1 MVLTAPPTV
10 DYSSLP
16 EAHQLPNLIQL
27 LRDSYQWFLE
37 VGLRELLAEMSPIED
52 FTGNRMSIYFND
64 YRYIRPHKA
73 PQECR
78 QHSPSGE
85 PCSPSLHRTAHECRQ
100 RNLDYAGE
108 LKVTVGLLNKKNGEN
123 MEQEVFFGNLP
134 HMTETGTFIINGAE
148 RVVVSQLVRSPGV
161 YFGANIDPATGRTLC
176 TAKLIPSRGAWLE
189 FETSNRDQLT
199 VKVDRKRKIPVTT
212 LLRALDNAELGEP
225 PAGPERGRKGPKI
238 DPRLGTDERIMAML
252 EGADVDEEI
261 HQFVATTIDK
271 EPRPNDGSER
281 NREWAMHELYKR
293 LRPGDPPTTESA
305 SGLLDGQFFNPRRYD
320 LGSVGRYK
328 VGKRLGELDAEL
340 AERAQRLGLD
350 PERAAADESRHRALW
365 MRDLLA
371 IIHTQVAINNGRA
384 MPDDIDH
391 LGNRRIRAVGEQLQ
405 NQFRIGMVRMERV
418 IRERMTI
425 VDPER
430 AASAALINIRP
441 VQAAIREF
449 FGGHQLSQ
457 FMDQTNPLA
466 ELTHKRRLSALGPGG
481 LSRDRAGFDVRDVHY
496 SHYGRICPIETP
508 EGPNIGLIGSLAT
521 FGVLNEH
528 GFIKTP
534 YRRVINQL
542 PPDHPALI
550 GRELADDLE
559 GRDGAPIAAAGQT
572 VTPQLAERIAAANDA
587 PVAIRAFVSDEV
599 EELTADDEREK
610 VIAQANTPIDADGY
624 FIGERV
630 EARVGDHFDEVH
642 PDEVGYMDVSPRQ
655 IVSVAASLIPFL
667 EHDDANR
674 ALMGANMQRQAVP
687 LVRPEVPLVGTGMER
702 DAAYDSGQVLLAE
715 ADGEVTRVTAEQIS
729 VRYDGRRR
737 ENSYPLIKFLRS
749 NQGTCINQR
758 AIVSSGDRVVEG
770 QPIADSSSTDDG
782 QLALGQNVLAAFMA
796 WEGYNFE
803 DAVIVSERLVQN
815 DKFTSINMSKH
826 DIGARKTKLGDEEI
840 TRDIPNVAE
849 ESLLNLDADG
859 MVQTGAEVNP
869 GDILVGKI
877 TPKGETELTAEEK
890 LLRAIFGEKA
900 REVKDTSLRVSHGVH
915 GTVIDVHIFA
925 RDPEIE
931 SRDTTMKKDLRDASK
946 RYLDD
951 AKALRTAEEDRAQQ
965 VRLIDWIG
973 TEQLIEGLQVVLP
986 QGARGY
992 RDRIDELVRAQTAEL
1007 HTATQSSLRSK
1018 ADDEQALDADLRRI
1032 LQSKMDELL
1041 RDIEDL
1047 THVTIVEESDYSSSS
1062 LPTGM
1067 EVQVRVT
1074 IAERR
1079 KLQVGDKMAGRHG
1092 NKGVISTILPVED
1105 MPHLEDG
1112 TPIDVVLSPIG
1123 VPSRMNLGQI
1133 LETQLGWAANTLGFR
1148 AITPVFDSAG
1158 DEELQ
1163 DALAR
1168 AWIVRAARADR
1179 EFAPAAGAE
1188 NGAAA
1193 GPAANG
1199 AGSDQAASLETLAG
1213 AAAADE
1219 RTAAW
1224 LRERGYDD
1232 QTITRAFSGA
1242 HSGAASRIALA
1253 EWLIELGEPRSAR
1266 GYADQTLFD
1275 KAAQAAREQ
1284 RGAPPIFGKQL
1295 LIDGRT
1301 GQPFDQPVTVGYMYM
1316 LKLTHMVEDKIHA
1329 RSTGPYSLITQ
1340 QPLGGKAQFGGQR
1353 FGEMEVWAL
1362 EAYGAANIL
1371 QELLTVKSDDIVG
1384 RVKAYEA
1391 IVKGETV
1398 LEPGVP
1404 ESFRVLL
1411 KELQSLGLAVDVIN
1425 QAEERVEF
1433 EAPGRD
1439 ELPQLGVNLSGFEGE
1454 EVIRA

>member
-1 MVLTAPPTV
+1 MVLAPLQTI
-10 DYSSLP
+10 DYSRLP
-16 EAHQLPNLIQL
+16 ETHDLPNLIQL

-37 VGLRELLAEMSPIED
+37 VGLRELFHELSPIED
-52 FTGNRMSIYFND
+52 FTGNRMELYFKD
-64 YRYIRPHKA
+64 YRYLPPDKT
-73 PQECR
+73 P
-78 QHSPSGE
+78 
-85 PCSPSLHRTAHECRQ
+85 HECRQ

-108 LKVTVGLLNKKNGEN
+108 LRVTVGLLSKKTSERK
-123 MEQEVFFGNLP
+123 EQELFFGNLP

-161 YFGANIDPATGRTLC
+161 YFGASTDPATGRPLC
-176 TAKLIPSRGAWLE
+176 TAKLIPNRGAWLE
-189 FETSNRDQLT
+189 FETSNRDLLT
-199 VKVDRKRKIPVTT
+199 VKVDRKRKIAVTT
-212 LLRALDNAELGEP
+212 LLRALDNAEL
-225 PAGPERGRKGPKI
+225 AGFEEGGSRGRGAPKI
-238 DPRLGTDERIMAML
+238 DPRLGTDERILQML
-252 EGADVDEEI
+252 EGADDDGAM
-261 HQFVATTIDK
+261 HQFVETTLAK
-271 EPRPNDGSER
+271 ESPGTQPEER
-281 NREWAMHELYKR
+281 NKEWAMHELYKK

-305 SGLLDGQFFNPRRYD
+305 LGLLEGQFFNPRRYD

-328 VGKRLGELDAEL
+328 VDKRMREMDSALT
-340 AERAQRLGLD
+340 ERAKALRLD
-350 PERAAADESRHRALW
+350 PERRGADEARRRALW
-365 MRDLLA
+365 LRDLLA
-371 IIHTQVAINNGRA
+371 VIHTQIAVNNEREL
-384 MPDDIDH
+384 PDDIDH

-405 NQFRIGMVRMERV
+405 SQFRVGMTRMERV

-425 VDPER
+425 IDPDQ
-430 AASAALINIRP
+430 AASSALVNIRP
-441 VQAAIREF
+441 VQAAIKEF

-534 YRRVINQL
+534 YRKVISHL
-542 PPDHPALI
+542 PPDHPDLI
-550 GRELADDLE
+550 GRELSEDLE
-559 GRDGAPIAAAGQT
+559 DAEGETIAEAGDT
-572 VTPQLAERIAAANDA
+572 VSAELARRIAAVNDA
-587 PVAIRAFVSDEV
+587 PVAIRPYVSDEI

-610 VIAQANTPIDADGY
+610 VVAQANTPIDANGY
-624 FIGERV
+624 FVGERV
-630 EARVGDHFDEVH
+630 EARIGEHFDEVH

-702 DAAYDSGQVLLAE
+702 PAAFDSGQVLVAE
-715 ADGEVTRVTAEQIS
+715 GDGEIIAVTAEAIT
-729 VRYDGRRR
+729 VRYDGRRGKV
-737 ENSYPLIKFLRS
+737 SYPLIKFLRS

-758 AIVSSGDRVVEG
+758 AIVSRGDRVAAG
-770 QPIADSSSTDDG
+770 QPIADSSSTDHG
-782 QLALGQNVLAAFMA
+782 ELALGQNVLAAFMA

-815 DKFTSINMSKH
+815 DKFTSIHMSKH
-826 DIGARKTKLGDEEI
+826 DIGARQTKLGDEEI

-849 ESLLNLDADG
+849 ESLSHLDADG
-859 MVQTGAEVNP
+859 MVRIGAEVEP

-900 REVKDTSLRVSHGVH
+900 REVKDTSLRVPHGVH
-915 GTVIDVHIFA
+915 GTVIDARIFT
-925 RDPEIE
+925 RDPKIE
-931 SRDTTMKKDLRDASK
+931 ARDTTMKREMRDASG
-946 RYLDD
+946 RYLGDV
-951 AKALRTAEEDRAQQ
+951 KALRTSEGDRTGR

-973 TEQLIEGLQVVLP
+973 TDQMIEGLQVVLP
-986 QGARGY
+986 QGAQGY
-992 RDRIDELVRAQTAEL
+992 HARLDELVRARTAEL
-1007 HTATQSSLRSK
+1007 HTATQTSLRAK
-1018 ADDEQALDADLRRI
+1018 ADDEQALTNDLRNI
-1032 LQSKMDELL
+1032 LQRKMDDLL
-1041 RDIEDL
+1041 RDLEDL
-1047 THVTIVEESDYSSSS
+1047 TGVTIIDESDASSGS

-1067 EVQVRVT
+1067 EMQVRVT

-1112 TPIDVVLSPIG
+1112 TPVDVVLSPIG
-1123 VPSRMNLGQI
+1123 VPTRMNLGQI

-1148 AITPVFDSAG
+1148 AITPVFDGAG
-1158 DEELQ
+1158 DEALQ

-1168 AWIVRAARADR
+1168 AWLVRAAQADR
-1179 EFAPAAGAE
+1179 SPDSPDSAAQ
-1188 NGAAA
+1188 NGAA
-1193 GPAANG
+1193 GNGAANG
-1199 AGSDQAASLETLAG
+1199 GGGDS
-1213 AAAADE
+1213 
-1219 RTAAW
+1219 RTIAW
-1224 LRERGYDD
+1224 LRERGYGEETVLQIFDD
-1232 QTITRAFSGA
+1232 A
-1242 HSGAASRIALA
+1242 HPGAASRAALA
-1253 EWLIELGEPRSAR
+1253 EWLISLGEPRSAR
-1266 GYADQTLFD
+1266 GYATQTLYD
-1275 KAAQAAREQ
+1275 KAAQIVREQ
-1284 RGAPPIFGKQL
+1284 RGSPPIFGKQTL
-1295 LIDGRT
+1295 VDGRS
-1301 GQPFDQPVTVGYMYM
+1301 GLPFDQPVTVGYMYM

-1371 QELLTVKSDDIVG
+1371 QELLTVKSDDVVG

>member
-1 MVLTAPPTV
+1 MVLATPEVAQVVATPQIV
-10 DYSSLP
+10 DYSRLP
-16 EAHQLPNLIQL
+16 EAHKLPNLIQL
-27 LRDSYQWFLE
+27 LRDSYEWFLE
-37 VGLRELLAEMSPIED
+37 EGLRELFTEMSPISD
-52 FTGNRMSIYFND
+52 FTGNRMELYFKD
-64 YRYIRPHKA
+64 YRYIP
-73 PQECR
+73 PE
-78 QHSPSGE
+78 E
-85 PCSPSLHRTAHECRQ
+85 TAHECRQ
-100 RNLDYAGE
+100 RDATYAGQ
-108 LKVTVGLLNKKNGEN
+108 LRVTVGLLSKKTNETK
-123 MEQEVFFGNLP
+123 EQELYFGDLP

-161 YFGANIDPATGRTLC
+161 YFGANTDSATGRTLC

-189 FETSNRDQLT
+189 FETSSRDILT

-212 LLRALDNAELGEP
+212 LLRALDDSDQDEYYSAEDR
-225 PAGPERGRKGPKI
+225 RGGRRKI
-238 DPRLGTDERIMAML
+238 ESRLGTDERIMRMLAGADGDSLHRFVETTLAKEAPGVVPEERNKEWAML
-252 EGADVDEEI
+252 EV
-261 HQFVATTIDK
+261 
-271 EPRPNDGSER
+271 
-281 NREWAMHELYKR
+281 YKR
-293 LRPGDPPTTESA
+293 LRPGDPPTIETA
-305 SGLLDGQFFNPRRYD
+305 RALLEGQFFNPRRYD

-328 VGKRLGELDAEL
+328 VGKRLGEVDSLL
-340 AERAQRLGLD
+340 LERAAELGLD
-350 PERAAADESRHRALW
+350 PERDEADRARQRALW
-365 MRDLLA
+365 LRDLLGVV
-371 IIHTQVAINNGRA
+371 HTQVAINNGREQ
-384 MPDDIDH
+384 PDDIDH

-418 IRERMTI
+418 VRERMTI
-425 VDPER
+425 IDPDQ
-430 AASAALINIRP
+430 AASSALVNIRP
-441 VQAAIREF
+441 VQAAIKEF

-521 FGVLNEH
+521 FGVLNNH

-534 YRRVINQL
+534 YRRVIDRL
-542 PPDHPALI
+542 APDHPDLI
-550 GRELADDLE
+550 GRELAE
-559 GRDGAPIAAAGQT
+559 PIEDAAGERLAAAGET
-572 VTPQLAERIAAANDA
+572 VTRELAARIAAVNDA
-587 PVAIRAFVSDEV
+587 PVAIRGYVSDEV
-599 EELTADDEREK
+599 VELTADDERDT
-610 VIAQANTPIDADGY
+610 VIAQANARLDANGY
-624 FIGERV
+624 FVQDRV
-630 EARVGDHFDEVH
+630 EARVGEHFDEV
-642 PDEVGYMDVSPRQ
+642 PANEINFMDVSPRQ

-687 LVRPEVPLVGTGMER
+687 LVRPEAPLVGTGMEQS
-702 DAAYDSGQVLLAE
+702 AARDSGQVLLAE
-715 ADGEVTRVTAEQIS
+715 DDGVVVGVTTMEAPSEGGSSKHYTEIQL
-729 VRYDGRRR
+729 RYDGRSSVTSHR
-737 ENSYPLIKFLRS
+737 LIKFLRS

-758 AIVSSGDRVVEG
+758 SIVSRGDRVKRG
-770 QPIADSSSTDDG
+770 QPIADSSSTDHG
-782 QLALGQNVLAAFMA
+782 ELALGQNVLGAFMA

-803 DAVIVSERLVQN
+803 DAVIVSERLVQD
-815 DKFTSINMSKH
+815 DKFTSIHMSKH
-826 DIGARKTKLGDEEI
+826 EASARETKLGNEEI

-849 ESLLNLDADG
+849 ESLAQLDAEG
-859 MVQTGAEVNP
+859 VVRIGAEVSP
-869 GDILVGKI
+869 QDILVGKI

-900 REVKDTSLRVSHGVH
+900 REVKDTSLRVPHGVH
-915 GTVIDVHIFA
+915 GTVVDVRVF
-925 RDPEIE
+925 
-931 SRDTTMKKDLRDASK
+931 K
-946 RYLDD
+946 RDD
-951 AKALRTAEEDRAQQ
+951 ADELPAG
-965 VRLIDWIG
+965 V
-973 TEQLIEGLQVVLP
+973 EQL
-986 QGARGY
+986 
-992 RDRIDELVRAQTAEL
+992 
-1007 HTATQSSLRSK
+1007 
-1018 ADDEQALDADLRRI
+1018 
-1032 LQSKMDELL
+1032 
-1041 RDIEDL
+1041 
-1047 THVTIVEESDYSSSS
+1047 
-1062 LPTGM
+1062 
-1067 EVQVRVT
+1067 VRVT

-1133 LETQLGWAANTLGFR
+1133 LETHLGWAASMLGFR
-1148 AITPVFDSAG
+1148 AITPVFDGASE
-1158 DEELQ
+1158 EELQ

-1168 AWIVRAARADR
+1168 AWIVRAARAR
-1179 EFAPAAGAE
+1179 GGVVT
-1188 NGAAA
+1188 NGAPGAIGA
-1193 GPAANG
+1193 IRANG
-1199 AGSDQAASLETLAG
+1199 SSNTGGGSHDGPTLESLAG
-1213 AAAADE
+1213 DGTVDE

-1224 LRERGYDD
+1224 LRARGYEE
-1232 QTITRAFSGA
+1232 QRITEVFNDRQPGV
-1242 HSGAASRIALA
+1242 ASRVALA
-1253 EWLIELGEPRSAR
+1253 EWLIDLGEPRSAR
-1266 GYADQTLFD
+1266 GYATQTLFD
-1275 KAAQAAREQ
+1275 KATQVAREN
-1284 RGAPPIFGKQL
+1284 RGSPPIFGKQN

-1301 GQPFDQPVTVGYMYM
+1301 GQAFDQPVTVGYIYLM
-1316 LKLTHMVEDKIHA
+1316 KLSHMVEDKIHA

-1391 IVKGETV
+1391 IVKGDTV

-1411 KELQSLGLAVDVIN
+1411 KELQSLGLSVDVLN

-1433 EAPGRD
+1433 EVPSRD

>member
-1 MVLTAPPTV
+1 MVLAAPPTV

-16 EAHQLPNLIQL
+16 EAHQLPNLIHL
-27 LRDSYQWFLE
+27 LRDSYQWFLNE
-37 VGLRELLAEMSPIED
+37 GLGELFREMSPIAD
-52 FTGNRMSIYFND
+52 FTGNRMELYFKD
-64 YRYIRPHKA
+64 YRYIPPDKT
-73 PQECR
+73 P
-78 QHSPSGE
+78 
-85 PCSPSLHRTAHECRQ
+85 HECRQ

-108 LKVTVGLLNKKNGEN
+108 LRVTVGLLSKKTNETK
-123 MEQEVFFGNLP
+123 EQELFFGNLP

-161 YFGANIDPATGRTLC
+161 YFGANTDPATGRTLC

-212 LLRALDNAELGEP
+212 LLRALDNAELGELP
-225 PAGPERGRKGPKI
+225 GSGSRGRGGPKI

-252 EGADVDEEI
+252 AGADAEEEI

-271 EPRPNDGSER
+271 EPRPGDGSER

-328 VGKRLGELDAEL
+328 VGKRLGELDAQL
-340 AERAQRLGLD
+340 AERAARLGLD
-350 PERAAADESRHRALW
+350 PERAAADQSRHRALW

-371 IIHTQVAINNGRA
+371 IIHTQIAINNGRSL
-384 MPDDIDH
+384 PDDIDH

-405 NQFRIGMVRMERV
+405 NQFRIGMMRMERV
-418 IRERMTI
+418 VRERMTI
-425 VDPER
+425 IDPDQ
-430 AASAALINIRP
+430 AASSALVNIRP

-481 LSRDRAGFDVRDVHY
+481 LSRDRASFDVRDVHY

-534 YRRVINQL
+534 YRKVINQL
-542 PPDHPALI
+542 PPDHPSLI

-559 GRDGAPIAAAGQT
+559 DRDGAPLAAAGQT
-572 VTPQLAERIAAANDA
+572 VTPELARQIAAANDA

-610 VIAQANTPIDADGY
+610 VIAQANTPLDADGC
-624 FIGERV
+624 FVGERV

-702 DAAYDSGQVLLAE
+702 NAAYDSGQVLLAE
-715 ADGEVTRVTAEQIS
+715 ADGEITRVTAEQIS

-737 ENSYPLIKFLRS
+737 ETSYPLIKFLRS

-758 AIVSSGDRVVEG
+758 AIVSSGDRVVAG

-815 DKFTSINMSKH
+815 DKFTSIHMSKH
-826 DIGARKTKLGDEEI
+826 DIGARETKLGNEEI

-859 MVQTGAEVNP
+859 MVQVGAEVGP

-900 REVKDTSLRVSHGVH
+900 REVKDTSLRVSHGVK
-915 GTVIDVHIFA
+915 GTVIDVRIFT
-925 RDPEIE
+925 
-931 SRDTTMKKDLRDASK
+931 RDTTMKQDLRDAET
-946 RYLDD
+946 RYLNEV
-951 AKALRTAEEDRAQQ
+951 KALRTSEEDRARR
-965 VRLIDWIG
+965 VRLIDWIA
-973 TEQLIEGLQVVLP
+973 TDQLIEGLQVVLP

-992 RDRIDELVRAQTAEL
+992 RARLDELVRARTAEL
-1007 HTATQSSLRSK
+1007 HTATQNSLRAK
-1018 ADDEQALDADLRRI
+1018 AADEQALTLDLRRI
-1032 LQSKMDELL
+1032 LQRKMDDLL

-1047 THVTIVEESDYSSSS
+1047 TGVTIIDESDASSGS

-1067 EVQVRVT
+1067 EMQVRVT

-1092 NKGVISTILPVED
+1092 NKGVISTILPVAD
-1105 MPHLEDG
+1105 MPHLADG
-1112 TPIDVVLSPIG
+1112 SPVDVVLSPIG

-1133 LETQLGWAANTLGFR
+1133 LETQLGWAAGTLGFR

-1158 DEELQ
+1158 DEQLQ

-1179 EFAPAAGAE
+1179 QLAAADNTE
-1188 NGAAA
+1188 NGAT
-1193 GPAANG
+1193 GSNAANG
-1199 AGSDQAASLETLAG
+1199 AGGNPDGADAPTDAPTDATLETLAG
-1213 AAAADE
+1213 TAAADP

-1232 QTITRAFSGA
+1232 ETIARAFSDA
-1242 HSGAASRIALA
+1242 QLGAASRIALA
-1253 EWLIELGEPRSAR
+1253 EWLIQLGEPRSAR

-1301 GQPFDQPVTVGYMYM
+1301 GQPFDQPVTVGFMYM
-1316 LKLTHMVEDKIHA
+1316 LKLSHMVEDKIHA

-1391 IVKGETV
+1391 IVKGDTV

-1411 KELQSLGLAVDVIN
+1411 KELQSLGLSVEVLN
-1425 QAEERVEF
+1425 QAEEQIEF
-1433 EAPGRD
+1433 EVPGRD
-1439 ELPQLGVNLSGFEGE
+1439 ELPHLGVNLSGYEGE

>member
-1 MVLTAPPTV
+1 MVLATQQTV
-10 DYSSLP
+10 DYSRLP
-16 EAHQLPNLIQL
+16 EAHDLPNLIQL
-27 LRDSYQWFLE
+27 LRDSYRWFLE
-37 VGLRELLAEMSPIED
+37 EGLGELFREMSPITD
-52 FTGNRMSIYFND
+52 FTGNRMELYFKD
-64 YRYIRPHKA
+64 HRYIPPAKT
-73 PQECR
+73 P
-78 QHSPSGE
+78 
-85 PCSPSLHRTAHECRQ
+85 HECRQ
-100 RNLDYAGE
+100 RDETYAGE
-108 LKVTVGLLNKKNGEN
+108 LRVTVGLLSKKTNETK
-123 MEQEVFFGNLP
+123 EQELYFGDLP

-189 FETSNRDQLT
+189 FETSNRDILT

-212 LLRALDNAELGEP
+212 LLRALDDSDLSEFYDESDRR
-225 PAGPERGRKGPKI
+225 GPRKI
-238 DPRLGTDERIMAML
+238 ESRLGTDERIIKML
-252 EGADVDEEI
+252 EGADDEDSVPR
-261 HQFVATTIDK
+261 FVETTLAK
-271 EPRPNDGSER
+271 EAPGVPPDER
-281 NREWAMHELYKR
+281 NKEWAMLELYKR
-293 LRPGDPPTTESA
+293 LRPGDPPTLETA
-305 SGLLDGQFFNPRRYD
+305 RGLLEGQFYNPRRYD

-328 VGKRLGELDAEL
+328 VGKRLGDPDAWL
-340 AERAQRLGLD
+340 AERADALGLD
-350 PERAAADESRHRALW
+350 PERDEADESRRRALW
-365 MRDLLA
+365 LRDLLA
-371 IIHTQVAINNGRA
+371 IIHTQVSINNGDA

-418 IRERMTI
+418 VRERMTI
-425 VDPER
+425 IDPDQ
-430 AASAALINIRP
+430 AASSALVNIRP
-441 VQAAIREF
+441 VQAAIKEF

-521 FGVLNEH
+521 FGVLNNY

-534 YRRVINQL
+534 YRRVISEL
-542 PPDHPALI
+542 PADHPDLI
-550 GRELADDLE
+550 GRELSEDIEDAE
-559 GRDGAPIAAAGQT
+559 GHTIAEAGDT
-572 VTPQLAERIAAANDA
+572 VTAELAAKIAAANDA
-587 PVAIRAFVSDEV
+587 PVAIRTYVSDEV

-610 VIAQANTPIDADGY
+610 VIAQANAEIDGDGY
-624 FIGERV
+624 FVDERV
-630 EARVGDHFDEVH
+630 EARAGEHFDEVH
-642 PDEVGYMDVSPRQ
+642 PDEIDFMDVSPRQ

-687 LVRPEVPLVGTGMER
+687 LVRPEAPLVGTGMER
-702 DAAYDSGQVLLAE
+702 PAAFDSGQVMLAE
-715 ADGEVTRVTAEQIS
+715 GDGVVTGVTSEAIT
-729 VRYDGRRR
+729 VRYDGRRQDAPH
-737 ENSYPLIKFLRS
+737 PLIKFLRS

-758 AIVSSGDRVVEG
+758 AIVSTGDRVYQG
-770 QPIADSSSTDDG
+770 QPIADSSSTDHG
-782 QLALGQNVLAAFMA
+782 ELALGQNVLAAFMA

-803 DAVIVSERLVQN
+803 DAVIVSERLVQD
-815 DKFTSINMSKH
+815 DKFTSIHMSKH
-826 DIGARKTKLGDEEI
+826 EIGARETKLGDEEI
-840 TRDIPNVAE
+840 THDIPNVAE
-849 ESLLNLDADG
+849 ESLAHLDDEG
-859 MVQTGAEVNP
+859 IVRIGAEVNP

-900 REVKDTSLRVSHGVH
+900 REVKDTSLRVPHGVK
-915 GTVIDVHIFA
+915 GTVVDVRVFTLA
-925 RDPEIE
+925 
-931 SRDTTMKKDLRDASK
+931 
-946 RYLDD
+946 
-951 AKALRTAEEDRAQQ
+951 
-965 VRLIDWIG
+965 
-973 TEQLIEGLQVVLP
+973 
-986 QGARGY
+986 
-992 RDRIDELVRAQTAEL
+992 
-1007 HTATQSSLRSK
+1007 
-1018 ADDEQALDADLRRI
+1018 
-1032 LQSKMDELL
+1032 
-1041 RDIEDL
+1041 
-1047 THVTIVEESDYSSSS
+1047 ESDD
-1062 LPTGM
+1062 LPAGM
-1067 EVQVRVT
+1067 RKLVRVT

-1133 LETQLGWAANTLGFR
+1133 LETHLGWAANIQGFR
-1148 AITPVFDSAG
+1148 AITPVFDGASE
-1158 DEELQ
+1158 EELQ

-1168 AWIVRAARADR
+1168 AWIVRMARADR
-1179 EFAPAAGAE
+1179 SLASAAVSGDAAQNGSSAS
-1188 NGAAA
+1188 NGAAGNGTMDAA
-1193 GPAANG
+1193 GT
-1199 AGSDQAASLETLAG
+1199 SLEVLAG
-1213 AAAADE
+1213 
-1219 RTAAW
+1219 TAGTDARSAVW
-1224 LRERGYDD
+1224 LRERGYNEA
-1232 QTITRAFSGA
+1232 TIASAFNDA
-1242 HSGAASRIALA
+1242 HPGIASRVALA

-1266 GYADQTLFD
+1266 NYATQTLFD
-1275 KAAQAAREQ
+1275 KAAQVSREN
-1284 RGAPPIFGKQL
+1284 RGSPPIFGKQML
-1295 LIDGRT
+1295 VDGRT
-1301 GQPFDQPVTVGYMYM
+1301 GLLFDQPVTVGYIYLM
-1316 LKLTHMVEDKIHA
+1316 KLSHMVEDKIHA
-1329 RSTGPYSLITQ
+1329 RATGPYSLITQ

-1391 IVKGETV
+1391 IVKGDTV

-1411 KELQSLGLAVDVIN
+1411 KELQSLGLSVEVLN
-1425 QAEERVEF
+1425 QAEEQIEF

>member
-1 MVLTAPPTV
+1 MVLAPLQTI
-10 DYSSLP
+10 DYSRLP
-16 EAHQLPNLIQL
+16 ETHDLPNLIQL
-27 LRDSYQWFLE
+27 LRDSYQWFLD
-37 VGLRELLAEMSPIED
+37 VGLRELFHELSPIED
-52 FTGNRMSIYFND
+52 FTGNRMELSFKD
-64 YRYIRPHKA
+64 YRYLP
-73 PQECR
+73 PEET
-78 QHSPSGE
+78 P
-85 PCSPSLHRTAHECRQ
+85 HECR
-100 RNLDYAGE
+100 RRDATYAGRLE
-108 LKVTVGLLNKKNGEN
+108 VSVQLTSKKSGESK
-123 MEQEVFFGNLP
+123 EQWLYFGDLP

-161 YFGANIDPATGRTLC
+161 YFGANTDPATGRPLC
-176 TAKLIPSRGAWLE
+176 TAKLIPNRGAWLE
-189 FETSNRDQLT
+189 FETSNRDLLT
-199 VKVDRKRKIPVTT
+199 VKVDRKRKIAVTT
-212 LLRALDNAELGEP
+212 LLRALDNAELSGFEE
-225 PAGPERGRKGPKI
+225 GGSRGRGAPKI
-238 DPRLGTDERIMAML
+238 DPRLGTDERILQML
-252 EGADVDEEI
+252 EGADDDGAI
-261 HQFVATTIDK
+261 HQFVETTLAK
-271 EPRPNDGSER
+271 ESPGMSAEER
-281 NREWAMHELYKR
+281 NKEWAMHELYKK

-305 SGLLDGQFFNPRRYD
+305 LGLLEGQFFNPRRYD

-328 VGKRLGELDAEL
+328 VDKRMREMDAAL
-340 AERAQRLGLD
+340 TERAKALRLD
-350 PERAAADESRHRALW
+350 PERRGADEARRRALW
-365 MRDLLA
+365 LRDLLA
-371 IIHTQVAINNGRA
+371 VIHTQIAVNNEREL
-384 MPDDIDH
+384 PDDIDH

-405 NQFRIGMVRMERV
+405 SQFRVGMNRMERV

-425 VDPER
+425 IDPDQ
-430 AASAALINIRP
+430 AASSALVNIRP
-441 VQAAIREF
+441 VQAAIKEF

-534 YRRVINQL
+534 YRKVVHEL
-542 PPDHPALI
+542 PPDHPDLI
-550 GRELADDLE
+550 GRELSEALE
-559 GRDGAPIAAAGQT
+559 DAAGET
-572 VTPQLAERIAAANDA
+572 IAEAGESVSPELAQRIAAVNDA
-587 PVAIRAFVSDEV
+587 PVAIRPYVSDEV
-599 EELTADDEREK
+599 VELTADDEREA
-610 VIAQANTPIDADGY
+610 VVAQANALIDADGY
-624 FIGERV
+624 FLEERV
-630 EARVGDHFDEVH
+630 EGRSGQQFDEFH
-642 PDEVGYMDVSPRQ
+642 SDEINYMDVSPRQ

-702 DAAYDSGQVLLAE
+702 PAAFDSGQVLVAE
-715 ADGEVTRVTAEQIS
+715 GNGEIAAVTAEAIT
-729 VRYDGRRR
+729 VRYDGRRGKV
-737 ENSYPLIKFLRS
+737 SYPLIKFLRS

-758 AIVSSGDRVVEG
+758 AIVSRGDRVSLG
-770 QPIADSSSTDDG
+770 QPIADSSSTDHG
-782 QLALGQNVLAAFMA
+782 ELALGQNVLAAFMA

-803 DAVIVSERLVQN
+803 DAVIVSERLVQD
-815 DKFTSINMSKH
+815 DKFTSIHMSKH
-826 DIGARKTKLGDEEI
+826 EVGARETKLGNEEI

-849 ESLLNLDADG
+849 ESLAHLDVEG
-859 MVQTGAEVNP
+859 IVRIGAEVDP

-900 REVKDTSLRVSHGVH
+900 REVKDTSLRVPHGVH
-915 GTVIDVHIFA
+915 GTVVDVRIFT
-925 RDPEIE
+925 RED
-931 SRDTTMKKDLRDASK
+931 SDDLPA
-946 RYLDD
+946 
-951 AKALRTAEEDRAQQ
+951 
-965 VRLIDWIG
+965 
-973 TEQLIEGLQVVLP
+973 
-986 QGARGY
+986 
-992 RDRIDELVRAQTAEL
+992 
-1007 HTATQSSLRSK
+1007 
-1018 ADDEQALDADLRRI
+1018 
-1032 LQSKMDELL
+1032 
-1041 RDIEDL
+1041 
-1047 THVTIVEESDYSSSS
+1047 
-1062 LPTGM
+1062 GM
-1067 EVQVRVT
+1067 EQQVRVT

-1112 TPIDVVLSPIG
+1112 TPVDVVLSPIG
-1123 VPSRMNLGQI
+1123 VPTRMNLGQI

-1148 AITPVFDSAG
+1148 AITPVFDGAG
-1158 DEELQ
+1158 DEALQ

-1168 AWIVRAARADR
+1168 AWLVRAAQADR
-1179 EFAPAAGAE
+1179 SPDSAAQNGASD
-1188 NGAAA
+1188 NGAA
-1193 GPAANG
+1193 NG
-1199 AGSDQAASLETLAG
+1199 GGGDS
-1213 AAAADE
+1213 
-1219 RTAAW
+1219 RTGAW
-1224 LRERGYDD
+1224 LRERGYDEETVQQIFD
-1232 QTITRAFSGA
+1232 DA
-1242 HSGAASRIALA
+1242 HPGAASRAALA
-1253 EWLIELGEPRSAR
+1253 EWLISLGEPRSAR
-1266 GYADQTLFD
+1266 GYAAQTLYD
-1275 KAAQAAREQ
+1275 KAAQIVREQ
-1284 RGAPPIFGKQL
+1284 RGSPPIFGKQT

-1371 QELLTVKSDDIVG
+1371 QELLTVKSDDVVG

>member
-1 MVLTAPPTV
+1 MVLAAPPTV

-16 EAHQLPNLIQL
+16 EAHQLPNLIHL
-27 LRDSYQWFLE
+27 LRDSYQWFLNE
-37 VGLRELLAEMSPIED
+37 GLGELFREMSPIAD
-52 FTGNRMSIYFND
+52 FTGNRMELYFKD
-64 YRYIRPHKA
+64 YRYIPPDKT
-73 PQECR
+73 P
-78 QHSPSGE
+78 
-85 PCSPSLHRTAHECRQ
+85 HECRQ

-108 LKVTVGLLNKKNGEN
+108 LRVTVGLLSKKTNETK
-123 MEQEVFFGNLP
+123 EQELFFGNLP

-161 YFGANIDPATGRTLC
+161 YFGANTDPATGRTLC

-212 LLRALDNAELGEP
+212 LLRALDNAELGELP
-225 PAGPERGRKGPKI
+225 GSGSRGRGGPKI

-252 EGADVDEEI
+252 EGADADEEI

-271 EPRPNDGSER
+271 EPRPGDGSER

-328 VGKRLGELDAEL
+328 VGKRLGELDAQL
-340 AERAQRLGLD
+340 AERAARLGLD
-350 PERAAADESRHRALW
+350 PERAAADQSRHRALW

-371 IIHTQVAINNGRA
+371 IIHTQIAINNGRSL
-384 MPDDIDH
+384 PDDIDH

-405 NQFRIGMVRMERV
+405 NQFRIGMMRMERV
-418 IRERMTI
+418 VRERMTI
-425 VDPER
+425 IDPDQ
-430 AASAALINIRP
+430 AASSALVNIRP

-481 LSRDRAGFDVRDVHY
+481 LSRDRASFDVRDVHY

-534 YRRVINQL
+534 YRKVINQL
-542 PPDHPALI
+542 PPDHPSLI

-559 GRDGAPIAAAGQT
+559 DRDGAPLAAAGQT
-572 VTPQLAERIAAANDA
+572 VTPQLARQIAAANDA

-610 VIAQANTPIDADGY
+610 VIAQANTPLDADGC
-624 FIGERV
+624 FVGERV

-702 DAAYDSGQVLLAE
+702 NAAYDSGQVLLAE
-715 ADGEVTRVTAEQIS
+715 ADGEITRVTAEQIS

-758 AIVSSGDRVVEG
+758 AIVSSGDRVVAG

-815 DKFTSINMSKH
+815 DKFTSIHMSKH
-826 DIGARKTKLGDEEI
+826 DIGARETKLGNEEI

-859 MVQTGAEVNP
+859 MVQVGAEVGP

-900 REVKDTSLRVSHGVH
+900 REVKDTSLRVSHGVK
-915 GTVIDVHIFA
+915 GTVIDVRIFT
-925 RDPEIE
+925 
-931 SRDTTMKKDLRDASK
+931 RDTTMKQDLRDAET
-946 RYLDD
+946 RYLNDV
-951 AKALRTAEEDRAQQ
+951 KALRTSEEDRARR
-965 VRLIDWIG
+965 VRLIDWIAAD
-973 TEQLIEGLQVVLP
+973 QLIEGLQVVLP

-992 RDRIDELVRAQTAEL
+992 RARLDDLVRARTAEL
-1007 HTATQSSLRSK
+1007 HTATQNSLRAK
-1018 ADDEQALDADLRRI
+1018 AADEQALTIDLRRI
-1032 LQSKMDELL
+1032 LQRKMDDLL

-1047 THVTIVEESDYSSSS
+1047 TGVTIIDESDASSGS

-1067 EVQVRVT
+1067 EMQVRVT

-1092 NKGVISTILPVED
+1092 NKGVISTILPVAD
-1105 MPHLEDG
+1105 MPHLADG
-1112 TPIDVVLSPIG
+1112 SPVDVVLSPIG

-1133 LETQLGWAANTLGFR
+1133 LETQLGWAASTLGFR

-1158 DEELQ
+1158 DEQLQ

-1179 EFAPAAGAE
+1179 QLAAAE
-1188 NGAAA
+1188 QNGSAGSAESAAADGVSTNGAPTNGALSA
-1193 GPAANG
+1193 DGSANG
-1199 AGSDQAASLETLAG
+1199 ADHAASLETLAG
-1213 AAAADE
+1213 TAAADP

-1232 QTITRAFSGA
+1232 QTIARAFSDA
-1242 HSGAASRIALA
+1242 QLGAASRIALA
-1253 EWLIELGEPRSAR
+1253 EWLIQLGEPRSAR

-1301 GQPFDQPVTVGYMYM
+1301 GQPFDQPVTVGFMYM
-1316 LKLTHMVEDKIHA
+1316 LKLSHMVEDKIHA

-1391 IVKGETV
+1391 IVKGDTV

-1411 KELQSLGLAVDVIN
+1411 KELQSLGLSVEVLN
-1425 QAEERVEF
+1425 QAEEQIEF
-1433 EAPGRD
+1433 EVPGRD
-1439 ELPQLGVNLSGFEGE
+1439 ELPQLGVNLSGYEGE

>member
-1 MVLTAPPTV
+1 MVLAPPHAPPQTI

-16 EAHQLPNLIQL
+16 EAHELPNLIQL
-27 LRDSYQWFLE
+27 LRDSYQWFLD
-37 VGLRELLAEMSPIED
+37 VGLAELFREMSPIAD
-52 FTGNRMSIYFND
+52 FTGNRMELYFKD
-64 YRYIRPHKA
+64 YRYIP
-73 PQECR
+73 PE
-78 QHSPSGE
+78 
-85 PCSPSLHRTAHECRQ
+85 RTPHECRQ
-100 RNLDYAGE
+100 RNLDYSGE
-108 LKVTVGLLNKKNGEN
+108 LRVTVGLLSKKTNETK
-123 MEQEVFFGNLP
+123 EQELFFGNLP

-161 YFGANIDPATGRTLC
+161 YFGANTDSATGRTLC

-189 FETSNRDQLT
+189 FETSNRDLLT

-212 LLRALDNAELGEP
+212 LLRALDNAELGDP
-225 PAGPERGRKGPKI
+225 PEGAERGRNRPKI

-252 EGADVDEEI
+252 EGADADDEV
-261 HQFVATTIDK
+261 HQFVATTFDK
-271 EPRPNDGSER
+271 EPRAGDGSER
-281 NREWAMHELYKR
+281 NKEWAMHELYKK

-305 SGLLDGQFFNPRRYD
+305 GALLDGQFFNPRRYD

-328 VGKRLGELDAEL
+328 VGKRLGEIDAEL
-340 AERAQRLGLD
+340 AERARQLQLD
-350 PERAAADESRHRALW
+350 PERGEADEARHRALW
-365 MRDLLA
+365 LRDLLA

-384 MPDDIDH
+384 LPDDIDH

-418 IRERMTI
+418 VRERMTI
-425 VDPER
+425 IDPDQ
-430 AASAALINIRP
+430 AASSALVNIRP

-534 YRRVINQL
+534 YRKVIKEL

-550 GRELADDLE
+550 GRELAEDVE
-559 GRDGAPIAAAGQT
+559 GEDGATIASAGET
-572 VTPQLAERIAAANDA
+572 VTAELAERIVALNDA
-587 PVAIRAFVSDEV
+587 PLPIRAFASDEV
-599 EELTADDEREK
+599 VELTADDERES
-610 VIAQANTPIDADGY
+610 VIAQANAQIDAAGY
-624 FIGERV
+624 FLEERV
-630 EARVGDHFDEVH
+630 EARAGEHFDEVH
-642 PDEVGYMDVSPRQ
+642 PDELDYMDVSPRQ

-702 DAAYDSGQVLLAE
+702 NAAHDSGQVLLAE
-715 ADGEVTRVTAEQIS
+715 GDGEITSVTAEAIS

-737 ENSYPLIKFLRS
+737 DISYPLIKFLRS

-758 AIVSSGDRVVEG
+758 AIVSTGDRVGAG
-770 QPIADSSSTDDG
+770 QPIADSSSTDRG
-782 QLALGQNVLAAFMA
+782 ELALGQNVLCAFMA

-815 DKFTSINMSKH
+815 DKFTSIHMSKH
-826 DIGARKTKLGDEEI
+826 EIGARETKLGNEEI

-849 ESLLNLDADG
+849 ESLTNLDADG
-859 MVQTGAEVNP
+859 MVQVGAEVEP

-900 REVKDTSLRVSHGVH
+900 REVKDTSLRVSHGVK
-915 GTVIDVHIFA
+915 GTVIDVRIFT
-925 RDPEIE
+925 
-931 SRDTTMKKDLRDASK
+931 RDTTMKQDLRDASV

-951 AKALRTAEEDRAQQ
+951 VKALRTAGEDRARR
-965 VRLIDWIG
+965 VRQTDWISVD
-973 TEQLIEGLQVVLP
+973 QLLEGLQVVLP
-986 QGARGY
+986 QGARGQ
-992 RDRIDELVRAQTAEL
+992 RERIEELVRTRTAEL
-1007 HTATQSSLRSK
+1007 QSASMTSLRTRG
-1018 ADDEQALDADLRRI
+1018 DDVDALTADLERQ
-1032 LQSKMDELL
+1032 LVGKMEALL

-1047 THVTIVEESDYSSSS
+1047 TGVTIIDESDSSSGS

-1067 EVQVRVT
+1067 EMQVRVT

-1112 TPIDVVLSPIG
+1112 TPIDIVLSPIG

-1133 LETQLGWAANTLGFR
+1133 LETQLGWAASMLGFR
-1148 AITPVFDSAG
+1148 AITPVFDGAG
-1158 DEELQ
+1158 DEALQ

-1179 EFAPAAGAE
+1179 ALPEANGTD
-1188 NGAAA
+1188 GAAA
-1193 GPAANG
+1193 NNGAANG
-1199 AGSDQAASLETLAG
+1199 ATLEMLAG
-1213 AAAADE
+1213 AVAVDE

-1224 LRERGYDD
+1224 LRGRGYDEEA
-1232 QTITRAFSGA
+1232 ITAAFSDA
-1242 HSGAASRIALA
+1242 QPGAASRVALA
-1253 EWLIELGEPRSAR
+1253 EWLIDLGEPRSAR
-1266 GYADQTLFD
+1266 GYATRTLFE
-1275 KAAQAAREQ
+1275 KAAQAARAN
-1284 RGAPPIFGKQL
+1284 RVSPPIFGKQM

-1301 GQPFDQPVTVGYMYM
+1301 GLPFDQPVTVGYIYM
-1316 LKLTHMVEDKIHA
+1316 LKLSHMVEDKIHA
-1329 RSTGPYSLITQ
+1329 RATGPYSLITQ

-1391 IVKGETV
+1391 IVKGDAV

-1411 KELQSLGLAVDVIN
+1411 KELQSLGLSVEVLN
-1425 QAEERVEF
+1425 QAEEQIEF
-1433 EAPGRD
+1433 AAPSRD
-1439 ELPQLGVNLSGFEGE
+1439 ELPQLGVNLSGFERE